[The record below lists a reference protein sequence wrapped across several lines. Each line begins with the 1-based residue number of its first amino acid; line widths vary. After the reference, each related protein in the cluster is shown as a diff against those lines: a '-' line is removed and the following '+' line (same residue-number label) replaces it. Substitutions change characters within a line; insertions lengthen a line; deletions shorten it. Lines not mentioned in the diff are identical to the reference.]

1 MRDLEVSTV
10 RRNYGLVA
18 SGAWLLFWSFFLV
31 GCIRYH
37 AKPLNPVQY
46 QTDFLARMLQDPGL
60 AAFVR
65 ANGASDAVWPP
76 TSLTLEDADLIAA
89 YYNPDMAVARAQL
102 DSAKAAVITAGGRPN
117 PELAGAAGYETV
129 SGRPIA
135 LHFDLGLPIETA
147 GKRHYRILAAQK
159 QLGVAG
165 IELQEAE
172 WNTYTKARDAWFED
186 ASAQQS
192 AVAYHAEAV
201 ERDRA
206 VSLLEQR
213 LAVGEVSQ
221 PVVSQARV
229 AESQAVLASVAAEG
243 RKQTAQADLAAALGI
258 PAIAVEKMAPDPS
271 QFIPPPALES
281 LPFFSVQQKG
291 LLNRLDVRRVEL
303 EYAAAEAQLH
313 LAIAQQYPDVQLN
326 PTYDYQEGFHLYSF
340 GPSIPVPVL
349 NRNRGPIAEA
359 NAHRAATQ
367 ARFERLQDQA
377 IGEMQHALAQY
388 KIALIQYHEA
398 NERLLVLEQQQERRT
413 ERAVQLG
420 SEDQLTL
427 TDARVEKAVAQRARA
442 DALQRAW
449 LAYAALENSVQ
460 VPLSKIRIVSADK
473 PQAIATGVKP

>member
-1 MRDLEVSTV
+1 MSDPEVSTV
-10 RRNYGLVA
+10 RRHYGRVA
-18 SGAWLLFWSFFLV
+18 SGAVLLFCSFLLT
-31 GCIRYH
+31 GCVRYH

-46 QTDFLARMLQDPGL
+46 QADFLNRMLQDPGL
-60 AAFVR
+60 AAF
-65 ANGASDAVWPP
+65 ATAHGKPADGWPP
-76 TSLTLEDADLIAA
+76 TSLTLSDANLIAA
-89 YYNPDMAVARAQL
+89 YYNPDLAVARAQL
-102 DSAKAAVITAGGRPN
+102 ESAKAAVITAGGRPN

-129 SGRPIA
+129 SGHPVAI
-135 LHFDLGLPIETA
+135 HFELSLPIETA

-165 IELQEAE
+165 IELEEAE
-172 WNTYTKARDAWFED
+172 WNAYAKARDAWFED

-192 AVAYHAEAV
+192 AVTYFAEAA
-201 ERDRA
+201 ERAREA
-206 VSLLEQR
+206 SLLEQR
-213 LAVGEVSQ
+213 LEVGEVSQ
-221 PVVSQARV
+221 PVVSQARI
-229 AESQAVLASVAAEG
+229 AASEAALACATAEG
-243 RKQTAQADLAAALGI
+243 RKETAQADLAAALGVTLS
-258 PAIAVEKMAPDPS
+258 AIQKIAPDAS
-271 QFIPPPALES
+271 EFTPPPALES

-326 PTYDYQEGFHLYSF
+326 PTYEYQEGFHLYTF

-349 NRNRGPIAEA
+349 NRNQGPIQEA

-367 ARFERLQDQA
+367 ARFETLQDHA

-388 KIALIQYHEA
+388 KAALIQYQEA

-420 SEDQLTL
+420 AEDQLAL
-427 TDARVEKAVAQRARA
+427 TEARVETAVAERART

-449 LAYAALENSVQ
+449 LAYAGLENSVQ
-460 VPLSKIRIVSADK
+460 VPLSTVRIVNADK
-473 PQAIATGVKP
+473 SHTIATGVKP

>member
-1 MRDLEVSTV
+1 MTDPEVSTV
-10 RRNYGLVA
+10 RRYYGLVA
-18 SGAWLLFWSFFLV
+18 SGAGLLFCSFFLTSCV
-31 GCIRYH
+31 RYH
-37 AKPLNPVQY
+37 AKPLNPIQY
-46 QTDFLARMLQDPGL
+46 QAGFLSRMLQDPGL
-60 AAFVR
+60 AAFVT
-65 ANGASDAVWPP
+65 ANGIPAYGWPP
-76 TSLTLEDADLIAA
+76 TSLTLADANLIAA
-89 YYNPDMAVARAQL
+89 YYNPDLAVARAQL
-102 DSAKAAVITAGGRPN
+102 ESAKAAVITAGGRPN

-135 LHFDLGLPIETA
+135 IHFELGLPIETA

-159 QLGVAG
+159 QFGAAG
-165 IELQEAE
+165 LELQEAE
-172 WNTYTKARDAWFED
+172 WNTYSKARDAWFED
-186 ASAQQS
+186 VAAQQS
-192 AVAYHAEAV
+192 AAAYHSEAAERA
-201 ERDRA
+201 RA

-221 PVVSQARV
+221 TVVSQARI
-229 AESQAVLASVAAEG
+229 AESQAALASATAEG
-243 RKQTAQADLAAALGI
+243 RKETAQADLAAALGLPSI
-258 PAIAVEKMAPDPS
+258 AIQKIAPDAS

-326 PTYDYQEGFHLYSF
+326 PTYDYEEGFHLYTF

-367 ARFERLQDQA
+367 ARFESLQDQA

-388 KIALIQYHEA
+388 KTALIQYQEA

-420 SEDQLTL
+420 SEDQLAL
-427 TDARVEKAVAQRARA
+427 TEVRVETAVAQRARA

-460 VPLSKIRIVSADK
+460 VPLSTVRIVNADK
-473 PQAIATGVKP
+473 SHATATGVKP